1 MNWVFAAKYFEV
13 IVYKISTMAN
23 LILNKIFFK
32 IINPLIPIW
41 ISTEYFIGAHKKLST
56 RFDGVLDISIIQEN
70 EYVYYSFE
78 PTQSAAQ
85 YSINIL
91 EKKYFIKP
99 YVTSKFRVYFESQEM
114 MTIDDFING
123 LQVWQKK
130 GTKQTFRE
138 YEKIS
143 LRQVSVSNISK
154 LELLVSFD
162 GRSYTT
168 LQPLSAVSIRSGF
181 SKYVENGQVKRHH
194 AGEVVGAPET
204 VYPVLGYSLKK
215 ELNFQ
220 FDNSPT
226 KNTYLE
232 YYQLISA
239 FFTTYLQG
247 KLIADNIQIYDD
259 SFAKLSENEI
269 HKTKFVSN
277 KLRFGNEG
285 EDNNVPSGLK
295 RYGPYAVPDTENL
308 RFIFIYKPRHSES
321 AKKLHTSLSLG
332 LKEGSFSPGLKD
344 YLKVNFK
351 MADQHRI
358 VLESDDPYEELVGKL
373 NEYPFQDS
381 FKYFVIYLTD
391 HTRFESDEDNDEEY
405 YKVKYLLLQ
414 KGILSQFI
422 YHANILGASFRY
434 HLPNI
439 QVAILAKL
447 GGIPWKLDT
456 FSTDKLIIGFGVKRT
471 DNNVFLG
478 NSLFFKEDGTF
489 HKFESFQNNSLNS
502 IGDALKANIETVL
515 QQGELNVSKLVI
527 HYYKTLNDEEGE
539 EIERVLK
546 FFNLNIPYVVL
557 TINDSRSKDYLF
569 FDTMYDKIMPVS
581 GTIIELKY
589 RSEYLLSNNM
599 RHDETQFYNI
609 RQFPFPLKIK
619 INKSENVLHDV
630 FDIKQLLDQVY
641 SFSRIYWKSIGQ
653 ASLPVTISYSKIVAN
668 LAAHFPDNKLPEN
681 PVAHSNLWFL

>member
-1 MNWVFAAKYFEV
+1 
-13 IVYKISTMAN
+13 MAN
-23 LILNKIFFK
+23 LILNKVYFK
-32 IINPLIPIW
+32 IINPIVPVW
-41 ISTEYFIGAHKKLST
+41 ITTEYFIGAHKKQSV
-56 RFDGVLDISIIQEN
+56 RFEGILDADQIQAN
-70 EYVYYSFE
+70 EHAYYSFE
-78 PTQSAAQ
+78 PTELVVQ

-99 YVTSKFRVYFESQEM
+99 YITSKFRVYFEALEM
-114 MTIDDFING
+114 MTIDDFVNG
-123 LQVWQKK
+123 LQVWSKK

-143 LRQVSVSNISK
+143 LRQISVSNISK

-168 LQPLSAVSIRSGF
+168 LQPLSAVQSQSNF
-181 SKYVENGQVKRHH
+181 SKYVQNGFVKRHH
-194 AGEVVGAPET
+194 ANEELGATDT
-204 VYPVLGYSLKK
+204 VYPVLGYTLKK

-232 YYQLISA
+232 YYKLISA
-239 FFTTYLQG
+239 FFSSYLQG
-247 KLIADNIQIYDD
+247 KLIDGNIQFYDD
-259 SFAKLSENEI
+259 SFAQLNENEI

-285 EDNNVPSGLK
+285 EDSNVPSGLK
-295 RYGPYAVPDTENL
+295 RYGPYSVPDTENL
-308 RFIFIYKPRHSES
+308 RFIFIYKPHHSGA
-321 AKKLHTSLSLG
+321 AKKLHTALSLG
-332 LKEGSFSPGLKD
+332 LQEGNFSPGLKD
-344 YLKVNFK
+344 YMKVNFK

-358 VLESDDPYEELVGKL
+358 VLQSNDPYEELVGKL
-373 NEYPFQDS
+373 NEYPFQHDL
-381 FKYFVIYLTD
+381 KYFVVYLTD
-391 HTRFESDEDNDEEY
+391 HTRFESDDDNDAEY
-405 YKVKYLLLQ
+405 YKVKYMLLQ

-422 YHANILGASFRY
+422 YHSNIMSTSFRY

-502 IGDALKANIETVL
+502 IGEALKANIEAVL

-527 HYYKTLNDEEGE
+527 HYYKTLNDDEGS

-546 FFNLNIPYVVL
+546 IFNLDIPYIVL

-581 GTIIELKY
+581 GTIVELKY

-619 INKSENVLHDV
+619 INRSENVLHDV